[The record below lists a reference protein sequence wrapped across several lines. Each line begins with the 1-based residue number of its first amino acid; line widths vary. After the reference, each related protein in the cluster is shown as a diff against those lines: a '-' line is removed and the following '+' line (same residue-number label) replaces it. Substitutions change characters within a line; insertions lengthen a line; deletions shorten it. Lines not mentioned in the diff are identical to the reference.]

1 MERTVRVSHF
11 ARSAGITNDG
21 VQSHC
26 GTLASNTRGFH
37 KHDVTTGYFLLLRR
51 VYTAGCA
58 KDIGDETCHSTQIL
72 QMRNATTVFY
82 GRRMQR

>member
-58 KDIGDETCHSTQIL
+58 KDIGDETCHRT
-72 QMRNATTVFY
+72 
-82 GRRMQR
+82 